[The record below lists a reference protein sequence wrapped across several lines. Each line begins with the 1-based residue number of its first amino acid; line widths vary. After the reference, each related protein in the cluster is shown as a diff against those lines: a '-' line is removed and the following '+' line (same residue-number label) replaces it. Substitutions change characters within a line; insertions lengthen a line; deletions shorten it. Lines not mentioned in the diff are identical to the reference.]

1 MPEGREAQEL
11 RAGGTQQGQELPES
25 RAPENRT
32 QQGQRAPA
40 SGELRGVP
48 EASGARR
55 ARDAAGA
62 GQARDAAGAGQARDA
77 AGAGQA
83 REASGAG
90 QARDAAAVRQFIQRF
105 ASLLADSGMPRMP
118 ARIFVALLT
127 ADTSSLTA
135 DELAGLLQ
143 VSPAAVSGGVRYLVQ
158 VGLVSRETEA
168 GSRRHVYRMP
178 DNVWHEVLRVRD
190 RIMMRWADTMRD
202 GADVLGAGTP
212 AGERLAESAMYFDFV
227 SKELP
232 ALLDRWEEYKAAH
245 QG

>member
-1 MPEGREAQEL
+1 VPEGHEGQAL
-11 RAGGTQQGQELPES
+11 RAG
-25 RAPENRT
+25 RT
-32 QQGQRAPA
+32 QEGQALRAGRTQEGQA
-40 SGELRGVP
+40 AGGRGLRDIP
-48 EASGARR
+48 EASGAGP
-55 ARDAAGA
+55 ARDPV
-62 GQARDAAGAGQARDA
+62 
-77 AGAGQA
+77 
-83 REASGAG
+83 
-90 QARDAAAVRQFIQRF
+90 AVRQFIQRF

-190 RIMMRWADTMRD
+190 RMMMRWADTMRD

-232 ALLDRWEEYKAAH
+232 GLLDRWEEYKAAH

>member
-1 MPEGREAQEL
+1 M
-11 RAGGTQQGQELPES
+11 
-25 RAPENRT
+25 
-32 QQGQRAPA
+32 
-40 SGELRGVP
+40 
-48 EASGARR
+48 
-55 ARDAAGA
+55 
-62 GQARDAAGAGQARDA
+62 
-77 AGAGQA
+77 
-83 REASGAG
+83 
-90 QARDAAAVRQFIQRF
+90 RQFIERF

-127 ADTSSLTA
+127 ADSSSLTA

-178 DNVWHEVLRVRD
+178 GNVWHEVLRVRD

-202 GADVLGAGTP
+202 GADVFGTGTP
-212 AGERLAESAMYFDFV
+212 AGGRLAESAMYFDFV

-245 QG
+245 QD